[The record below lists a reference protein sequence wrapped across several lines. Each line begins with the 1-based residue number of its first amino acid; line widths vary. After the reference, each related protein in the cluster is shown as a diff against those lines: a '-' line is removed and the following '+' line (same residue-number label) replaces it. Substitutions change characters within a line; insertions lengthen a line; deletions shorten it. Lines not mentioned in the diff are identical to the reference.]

1 MSVGKMRLF
10 LFLLLLPAMATAAT
24 RPSIQVPGK
33 SLASREAPRELRQ
46 QKNPPPMHPPAPTN
60 HFANPPLLLPAWKI

>member
-24 RPSIQVPGK
+24 RPSVQVPGK
-33 SLASREAPRELRQ
+33 SIAAREAPRDLRQ
-46 QKNPPPMHPPAPTN
+46 QKDRLPVHPPAPTN
-60 HFANPPLLLPAWKI
+60 HYANPPLLPPAWKI